1 MVRLYLKLFKCRV
14 HYTWRMSNDPHLDNR
29 RAGRKQRLH
38 NPYNCAGSLEVCH
51 STGTWYRVTT
61 TYFRCFSGP
70 RRITAPERIIQGMES
85 LSVPVVTH
93 EYEGPVY
100 AMDTN
105 FEYIG
110 PVINTYVNK
119 EMLNESKMDRN
130 ASMLD

>member
-1 MVRLYLKLFKCRV
+1 
-14 HYTWRMSNDPHLDNR
+14 
-29 RAGRKQRLH
+29 
-38 NPYNCAGSLEVCH
+38 
-51 STGTWYRVTT
+51 
-61 TYFRCFSGP
+61 
-70 RRITAPERIIQGMES
+70 MES